1 MISVKEA
8 EKILSKFHFN
18 KTEYVKIE
26 DAYGRV
32 LAEDIVSDIDI
43 PRFDRSD
50 IDGYAVAE
58 ILDEYVLIEQVF
70 AGDDKDLEI
79 NGNEC
84 VLVATGGKV
93 PKNTKYVIPIENTVR
108 VGNKA
113 VVISFD
119 RIEEISRKGCDIKK
133 GERILK
139 KGTLINERNIGVLA
153 GLGIEEVKV
162 YKIPKIGIISTGN
175 ELFKM
180 TKDINSKTIS
190 SIVKKAGCKPIF
202 LGIVKD
208 DFNEIKEKIIE
219 ASEKC
224 DVVVTSG
231 GVSVGEKDFLPKVV
245 KDLGEI
251 LFHKVKMRP
260 GMPMLF
266 GKIDKKPIFCMPG
279 NVVSCLVCSYVFL
292 LPFLMKMT
300 HKPYRRKIIKAKLSE
315 KIISEPDFLYL
326 RPVKLKNGIAYPTF
340 KGSNILTSILDADGL
355 AIIKENELEKN
366 EGDIIDIWMLD

>member
-1 MISVKEA
+1 MISVREA
-8 EKILSKFHFN
+8 EKILDRFRFN
-18 KTEYVKIE
+18 KTEYIKIE

-32 LAEDIVSDIDI
+32 LAEDVISDIDI

-58 ILDEYVLIEQVF
+58 IFDEYILIDEVF

-84 VLVATGGKV
+84 VLVATGGKA
-93 PKNTKYVIPIENTVR
+93 PKNAKYVIPIENTVR
-108 VGNKA
+108 VKNKI

-119 RIEEISRKGCDIKK
+119 RIEGISRKGSDIKK
-133 GERILK
+133 GDVVLK

-153 GLGIEEVKV
+153 GLGIEEIKV
-162 YKIPKIGIISTGN
+162 YKIPKVGIISTGN

-190 SIVKKAGCKPIF
+190 SIVKKAGCEPKF
-202 LGIVKD
+202 LGIAKD
-208 DFNEIKEKIIE
+208 EFNDIRDKIIE

-224 DVVVTSG
+224 DVIVTSG
-231 GVSVGEKDFLPKVV
+231 GVSVGKKDFLPRVV
-245 KDLGEI
+245 DDLGEI

-266 GKIDKKPIFCMPG
+266 GKVNDKPIFCMPG
-279 NVVSCLVCSYVFL
+279 NVVSCLICSYVFL

-300 HKPYRRKIIKAKLSE
+300 HKPYRRRIIKAELSE
-315 KIISEPDFLYL
+315 KIVSEPEFLYL
-326 RPVKLKNGIAYPTF
+326 RPVKLKNGIAYPIF

-355 AIIKENELEKN
+355 AVIKEHELEKH
-366 EGDIIDIWMLD
+366 EGEIVDVWLFD